1 MGNTFKNSVG
11 YFIQKHSIKECII
24 LILQISITITILTL
38 AVLGLDNILP
48 ITTTNTV
55 DLVLLALLCIICGI
69 RFIPNRI
76 VYAVIYFVVAAVICG
91 VFIASFF
98 L

>member
-11 YFIQKHSIKECII
+11 YFTQRHSVKECII
-24 LILQISITITILTL
+24 LILQISITITILAL
-38 AVLGLDNILP
+38 AVLGLENILP
-48 ITTTNTV
+48 INITNTI

-69 RFIPNRI
+69 RFVPNRM
-76 VYAVIYFVVAAVICG
+76 VYAVIYFVVAAVITC

>member
-11 YFIQKHSIKECII
+11 YFIQRHSVKECII
-24 LILQISITITILTL
+24 LILQISITITI
-38 AVLGLDNILP
+38 LGLDNILP

-69 RFIPNRI
+69 RFVPNRM
-76 VYAVIYFVVAAVICG
+76 VYAVIYFVVAAVICC

>member
-1 MGNTFKNSVG
+1 MGNTFKNSVE
-11 YFIQKHSIKECII
+11 YFVQRHSVKECII
-24 LILQISITITILTL
+24 LILQISITITILAL

-48 ITTTNTV
+48 ITITNTV

-69 RFIPNRI
+69 RFVPNRM
-76 VYAVIYFVVAAVICG
+76 VYAVIYFVVAAVICC

>member
-1 MGNTFKNSVG
+1 MDNTSKNNVG
-11 YFIQKHSIKECII
+11 YFIKEHSVKDCII
-24 LILQISITITILTL
+24 LILQVCITITILTL

-55 DLVLLALLCIICGI
+55 DMVLLALLCIICGI
-69 RFIPNRI
+69 RFLPNRM
-76 VYAVIYFVVAAVICG
+76 VYAVIYFVVAAVICC
-91 VFIASFF
+91 VFAASFF

>member
-11 YFIQKHSIKECII
+11 YFIQRHSVKECVI
-24 LILQISITITILTL
+24 LILQISITITILAL

-48 ITTTNTV
+48 ITTSNTV

-69 RFIPNRI
+69 RFVPNRM
-76 VYAVIYFVVAAVICG
+76 VYAVIYFVVAAVICC

>member
-11 YFIQKHSIKECII
+11 YFIQRHSVKECVI
-24 LILQISITITILTL
+24 LILQISITITILAL

-69 RFIPNRI
+69 RFVPNRM
-76 VYAVIYFVVAAVICG
+76 VYAVIYFVVAAVICC

>member
-11 YFIQKHSIKECII
+11 YFIQRHSVKECII
-24 LILQISITITILTL
+24 LILQISITITIRAL

-48 ITTTNTV
+48 ITTTTTV

-69 RFIPNRI
+69 RFVPDRM
-76 VYAVIYFVVAAVICG
+76 VYAVIYFVVAAVICC